1 MSDPHLPPEFDPSRY
16 IERVSLTTGELLDG
30 AILPKH
36 LLVRHHRDYHVVD
49 IYTRFLMSKLVHET
63 KDPEHARGRMK
74 RLRELGHK
82 AVGAIA
88 KFTGIKDS
96 TRLGKV
102 LFGLKK
108 KEYFFRFRRHHLPHE
123 EIDRRIA
130 RLREEARSRLSIRK
144 GIRVLLTGGTGFV
157 GKEVLWQAAHDP
169 AIEEVVVVIRPKE
182 IRDRKTKQV
191 VKVLSPAE
199 RGANLLKELWLDDQP
214 ARSKFRFIDGDV
226 EKHGLGI
233 SESDRARLK
242 RTITHVIHSAASV
255 SFDDPYEASFRS
267 NVLGTLN
274 ALEFSLDLQK
284 AEGSPFV
291 AHLGIETA
299 YIHGR
304 QMHEPARED
313 DVVFP
318 RNFYNNYYELTKAM
332 GSIETERFMLEK
344 GLRVVQLCPSIVIG
358 EERTGNNRGDTK
370 VVNAPV
376 NAFGRAGQALSAE
389 GKSFGERWKIGIVAR
404 LASVFPGDPM
414 AELNLITVDRV
425 VAGIVAALKTPDA
438 VGERIHLATDRRI
451 TSARMKD
458 IVKEELNLSVRLREP
473 TIHRNVSL
481 PLITTTLKAMGQ
493 EKLADALQKM
503 GHIFGGYAE
512 WGQPVHEV
520 GKDARVLGLGDDRPD
535 AERAFRMLCRHNRY
549 VQDFGQ
555 VRDEMEVSRRERVWR
570 DFVIAL
576 EERTDKRAG
585 DVPPAEFDAAA
596 REAIDLPTFKPR
608 GSLLQAVHG
617 R

>member
-1 MSDPHLPPEFDPSRY
+1 MSDHFPPEFDPSRY
-16 IERVSLTTGELLDG
+16 IERVSLTTGEVLDG

-63 KDPEHARGRMK
+63 KDPDQVRKRMK

-82 AVGAIA
+82 AVGVIA
-88 KFTGIKDS
+88 KVTGIQDS
-96 TRLGKV
+96 SRLAKI

-108 KEYFFRFRRHHLPHE
+108 KEYFFRFRRPHLSRD
-123 EIDRRIA
+123 EIARRIG
-130 RLREEARSRLSIRK
+130 RLREEARARLSIRK
-144 GIRVLLTGGTGFV
+144 GIRILLTGGTGFV

-169 AIEEVVVVIRPKE
+169 AIEEVVVVIRPKAV
-182 IRDRKTKQV
+182 RDRKTQQV
-191 VKVLSPAE
+191 VKVLSASD
-199 RGANLLKELWLDDQP
+199 RGAALLQELWLDDHP
-214 ARSKFRFIDGDV
+214 ARAKFRFIDGDV
-226 EKHGLGI
+226 ERHALGI
-233 SESDRARLK
+233 SELDRARLK

-255 SFDDPYEASFRS
+255 SFDDPYEASFRA

-291 AHLGIETA
+291 AHVGIETA

-304 QMHEPARED
+304 QTHEPARED

-376 NAFGRAGQALSAE
+376 NAFGRARQALSMK
-389 GKSFGERWKIGIVAR
+389 GKSLSERCKIGIAAR

-425 VAGIVAALKTPDA
+425 VAGILAATKTADA
-438 VGERIHLATDRRI
+438 VGERIHIATDRRI
-451 TSARMKD
+451 TSARMRD
-458 IVKEELNLSVRLREP
+458 IVKEELAISIRLREP
-473 TIHRNVSL
+473 TIHRNVLL
-481 PLITTTLKAMGQ
+481 PLITRILRGMKQG
-493 EKLADALQKM
+493 KLADALEKM

-520 GKDARVLGLGDDRPD
+520 GKDVRVLGLSEKRPD

-549 VQDFGQ
+549 VQNFGQ
-555 VRDEMEVSRRERVWR
+555 VRDEMEISRRERVWR
-570 DFVIAL
+570 DFVHAL
-576 EERTDKRAG
+576 EDRTGKAAGAIPPDEFEEAVRAS
-585 DVPPAEFDAAA
+585 
-596 REAIDLPTFKPR
+596 IDLETFEPR
-608 GSLLQAVHG
+608 GSLAKAVHG

>member
-1 MSDPHLPPEFDPSRY
+1 MPDPHLPPEFDPSRY
-16 IERVSLTTGELLDG
+16 IEKVSLTTGELLDDP
-30 AILPKH
+30 ILPQH

-49 IYTRFLMSKLVHET
+49 IYTRFLMSKMVHES
-63 KDPEHARGRMK
+63 KDPEQARGRIK
-74 RLRELGHK
+74 QLREMGHK

-88 KFTGIKDS
+88 KFAGIKDS
-96 TRLGKV
+96 TRLGKL
-102 LFGLKK
+102 LFGLKR
-108 KEYFFRFRRHHLPHE
+108 KEYYFRFRKHHLTRE
-123 EIDRRIA
+123 EIDKRVD
-130 RLREEARSRLSIRK
+130 RLREEARARLSIRR
-144 GIRVLLTGGTGFV
+144 GLRVLLTGGTGFV

-169 AIEEVVVVIRPKE
+169 MIEEVVVVVRPKE
-182 IRDRKTKQV
+182 IRDRKTKQL
-191 VKVLSPAE
+191 VKTLSPAD
-199 RGANLLKELWLDDQP
+199 RGAALLKELWLEEHP
-214 ARSKFRFIDGDV
+214 GRGKFRFVDGDV

-284 AEGSPFV
+284 AEGSPFI

-304 QMHEPARED
+304 QTHDAARED

-376 NAFGRAGQALSAE
+376 NAFGRAGQALSME

-404 LASVFPGDPM
+404 LAAVFPGDPM

-425 VAGIVAALKTPDA
+425 VAGIVAALKTADA
-438 VGERIHLATDRRI
+438 VGERIHLATDKRI

-458 IVKEELNLSVRLREP
+458 IVKEELNLSIRLREP

-481 PLITTTLKAMGQ
+481 PLITRTLKAMKQG
-493 EKLADALQKM
+493 KLADALEKM

-512 WGQPVHEV
+512 WGQPIHEV
-520 GKDARVLGLGDDRPD
+520 GKDARILGLAEERPD
-535 AERAFRMLCRHNRY
+535 AERSFRMLCRHNRY
-549 VQDFGQ
+549 VNDFGQ
-555 VRDEMEVSRRERVWR
+555 VRDEMEVSRRERIWR
-570 DFVIAL
+570 DFIHGL
-576 EERTDKRAG
+576 EAQTSKRAG
-585 DVPPAEFDAAA
+585 EIEPVEFDRAV
-596 REAIDLPTFKPR
+596 REEIELPAFRLHVSVT
-608 GSLLQAVHG
+608 
-617 R
+617 